1 MFVSAGRCGPPTA
14 TGQCWVGTVATAS
27 RHHRARNHIPLK
39 PFADCYNQALAKGSV
54 SSMSTAGEERLSDVQ
69 HIRLADMPTE
79 HLNPLL
85 DRQFVSGKKAML
97 ARLVLRAGC
106 VVPLHRHEN
115 EQITY
120 ILEGALKFSLQGK
133 DIIVRAGEILVIP
146 ADVPH
151 SAEALEDTVDLDV
164 FCPPRADWISG
175 ADAYLRK

>member
-1 MFVSAGRCGPPTA
+1 
-14 TGQCWVGTVATAS
+14 
-27 RHHRARNHIPLK
+27 
-39 PFADCYNQALAKGSV
+39 
-54 SSMSTAGEERLSDVQ
+54 MSTAEKEKSSNVQ
-69 HIRLADMPTE
+69 HVRFADMPTE

-85 DRQFVSGKKAML
+85 DRQFVAGEKSML
-97 ARLVLRAGC
+97 ARLILRAGC
-106 VVPLHRHEN
+106 VVPLHSHEN

-146 ADVPH
+146 SNVPH

-175 ADAYLRK
+175 TDAYLRK